1 MNREKPSLTQLLTCI
16 LIISVIGM
24 LISLLPASTVIT
36 KPVPRAYYGRTPEFG
51 KWIATVVPAPNDANT
66 IYSTATAADENEVF
80 GFLYDITISAVGD
93 DNDFTVILYNDIG
106 RPIFSKT
113 DCNTVTL
120 PVTYALFQDDTDGT
134 NHRGIANAGPLTID
148 TNDVDPNNLTSITV
162 TVHKYEP
169 RY

>member
-1 MNREKPSLTQLLTCI
+1 MSSKKPSLTRLLVF
-16 LIISVIGM
+16 IIIVSLIGM
-24 LISLLPASTVIT
+24 LISLLSASTVIT

-51 KWIATVVPAPNDANT
+51 KWTAVITPAANDANT
-66 IYSTATAADENEVF
+66 IYSTETAADENEVF

-106 RPIFSKT
+106 RSIFSKA

-134 NHRGIANAGPLTID
+134 NHRGVANAGPLTID
-148 TNDVDPNNLTSITV
+148 TNDVDPNNLTSITI